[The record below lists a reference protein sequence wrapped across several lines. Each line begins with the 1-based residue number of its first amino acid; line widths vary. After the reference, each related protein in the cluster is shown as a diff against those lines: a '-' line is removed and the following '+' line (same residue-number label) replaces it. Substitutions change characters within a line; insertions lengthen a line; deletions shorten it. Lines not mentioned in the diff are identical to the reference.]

1 MRTRP
6 ALPLVLLLG
15 CDPADSGAAYE
26 ANCAKVFCAEDE
38 YCRRESDT
46 ALPVCTEAPA
56 ACGGTAS
63 CACLSG
69 CATCTEADGLV
80 RCDATGE

>member
-1 MRTRP
+1 MRP
-6 ALPLVLLLG
+6 LLFLPVSLLVG
-15 CDPADSGAAYE
+15 CEPAYE
-26 ANCAKVFCAEDE
+26 ADCAKVLCADDE

-46 ALPVCTEAPA
+46 ALPVCTQAPE

-63 CACLSG
+63 CACLSD